1 MGISVL
7 YVRISSL
14 DGKTDRQ
21 RVNQEEFD
29 RVIEDKCSGSIP
41 IFEREGGRQLKKWI
55 DEGVISSISIWQI
68 DRSGR
73 DLRDILNFIHYTT
86 QRKIPIHFISQ
97 GLRTIDENGEDS
109 DLFDVLSFVAFHS
122 DLIPRLERRSYA
134 KIHLESYNSEQQDFL
149 NFVLDQYVKKGVS
162 ELSDDKLKPLIELK
176 YNTIADAKRVLGSP
190 SAIRETFIGFQ
201 KYLYNRA
208 TA

>member
-21 RVNQEEFD
+21 RVNEEEFD

-86 QRKIPIHFISQ
+86 QRKIPVHFISQ
-97 GLRTIDENGEDS
+97 GLRTIDEKES
-109 DLFDVLSFVAFHS
+109 DIYSDQGTNNVILFIFILT
-122 DLIPRLERRSYA
+122 LIFAMIVIVIIIKYCPGQPF
-134 KIHLESYNSEQQDFL
+134 KL
-149 NFVLDQYVKKGVS
+149 NDEEEIVEVNQ
-162 ELSDDKLKPLIELK
+162 
-176 YNTIADAKRVLGSP
+176 N
-190 SAIRETFIGFQ
+190 
-201 KYLYNRA
+201 
-208 TA
+208 

>member
-21 RVNQEEFD
+21 RVNEEEFD

-86 QRKIPIHFISQ
+86 QRKIPINFISQ
-97 GLRTIDENGEDS
+97 GLRTIDENGEENPIS
-109 DLFDVLSFVAFHS
+109 KMVISILGVVAEMERK
-122 DLIPRLERRSYA
+122 LIRERQREGIELA
-134 KIHLESYNSEQQDFL
+134 KLKGKFL
-149 NFVLDQYVKKGVS
+149 GRKKGTSEDPLKFLSKKRNKHAMELLIKGYKNIEVS
-162 ELSDDKLKPLIELK
+162 RITGLHPQTVSKVKGMI
-176 YNTIADAKRVLGSP
+176 
-190 SAIRETFIGFQ
+190 
-201 KYLYNRA
+201 
-208 TA
+208 